1 MKKIF
6 ALSILVLCLSIP
18 IKIRAQ
24 STIEWSRDYKLKWSD
39 FKAEADTTILAFANT
54 VYKIEILPTN
64 VSVDSNNH
72 IQNYEAL
79 TAVAQFYTKLSW
91 VYEEDDN
98 LLKHEQ
104 LHFDIAELYARKLR
118 IEFGKLKQEKI
129 ANFNTYSA
137 AYNKLWT
144 ECKALQMKYDSETN
158 HGILIEQNQ
167 KWENDIIHKL
177 NSIKSIH

>member
-1 MKKIF
+1 MNIIF
-6 ALSILVLCLSIP
+6 KLLILVLCFGFLTKSQAKSI
-18 IKIRAQ
+18 
-24 STIEWSRDYKLKWSD
+24 IEWSKDYKLKWSD

-64 VSVDSNNH
+64 VAVDSNNH

-79 TAVAQFYTKLSW
+79 TAVAQFYAKLSW

-118 IEFGKLKQEKI
+118 SEFEKLKQEKI
-129 ANFNTYSA
+129 ANFNAYST
-137 AYNKLWT
+137 AYNKLWA

-158 HGILIEQNQ
+158 HGILREENQ
-167 KWENDIIHKL
+167 KWENDILNKL